1 MWVGRSM
8 GGTCLCQW
16 NGVAVQRYAGR
27 PDVSVPAE
35 RSGCSTVCGETGRVR
50 VSGTGWQL
58 GPVPAR
64 RVVRIPKKLSPSSIP
79 KNLTETAARKYG
91 IPHP

>member
-1 MWVGRSM
+1 MELLNTLGIGRRMDVGGQKY

-35 RSGCSTVCGETGRVR
+35 RSGCSAVCGETGRVR
-50 VSGTGWQL
+50 VSGTGWQPGGIGLSGL
-58 GPVPAR
+58 GQRCGELIA
-64 RVVRIPKKLSPSSIP
+64 
-79 KNLTETAARKYG
+79 NCD
-91 IPHP
+91 